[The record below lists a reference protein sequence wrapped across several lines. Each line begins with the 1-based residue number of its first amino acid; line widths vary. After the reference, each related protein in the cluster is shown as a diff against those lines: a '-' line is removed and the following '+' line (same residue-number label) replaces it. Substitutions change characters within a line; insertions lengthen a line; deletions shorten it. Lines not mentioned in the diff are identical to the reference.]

1 MSVTTS
7 LEATQ
12 ANPPSAPAT
21 GPGLSRLKT
30 MVLFATPL
38 LLLGYM
44 LIGGWIV
51 YSGAKYERQA
61 PEVHPE
67 TVNVEPNGLSLY
79 LQNCARCHGDRGK
92 ADGITSGHLNPWAR
106 KFGEEKFQLSTTT
119 NGVPCDEDLH
129 HAIKNG
135 IPGTG
140 MPAFEQLTE
149 AERRAIIQHVRHLT
163 WAGAFRRRLKQD
175 EDDGDVNIPEIIKAI
190 EKQVTP
196 GPRKEVP
203 SDFPTADADSLARGQ
218 KIFGANCATCHG
230 PKGAGDGPQVKGMKN
245 DSPQNG
251 GNGLP
256 THPRD
261 LARGVYKGG
270 GDRDR
275 LYQRLALGMPGTP
288 MPASATL
295 KPNEIGDLVNFVQY
309 LAKPSTNANP

>member
-12 ANPPSAPAT
+12 PNPPSRAT
-21 GPGLSRLKT
+21 QRPGFSRLKT
-30 MVLFATPL
+30 TTLLATPF

-44 LIGGWIV
+44 LIGGGLV
-51 YSGAKYERQA
+51 YSGAEYERRL
-61 PEVHPE
+61 PEAHPA
-67 TVNVEPNGLSLY
+67 TVDVEPNGLKLY
-79 LQNCARCHGDRGK
+79 LQHCARCHGDRGK

-119 NGVPCDEDLH
+119 NGIPCDDDLH
-129 HAIKNG
+129 YFIENG
-135 IPGTG
+135 IPGTA
-140 MPAFEQLTE
+140 MPSFEQLSA
-149 AERRAIIQHVRHLT
+149 AERQAIVQHVRLLT
-163 WAGAFRRRLKQD
+163 WAGAFARRLKRD

-190 EKQVTP
+190 DKQVTP
-196 GPRKEVP
+196 GPRKEIP
-203 SDFPTADADSLARGQ
+203 TDFPAADADSLARGQ

-230 PKGAGDGPQVKGMKN
+230 PKGAGDGPQVKGMTN
-245 DSPQNG
+245 DLPKNG

-295 KPNEIGDLVNFVQY
+295 KPSEIGDLVNFVQY
-309 LAKPSTNANP
+309 LAKPGTTASP

>member
-1 MSVTTS
+1 MSLPPS
-7 LEATQ
+7 LEATH
-12 ANPPSAPAT
+12 ANSPSPAT
-21 GPGLSRLKT
+21 QRPGLSRRKT
-30 MVLFATPL
+30 IFLFATPL
-38 LLLGYM
+38 LLLAYM
-44 LIGGWIV
+44 LVAGSSV
-51 YSGAKYERQA
+51 YMGLRYQ
-61 PEVHPE
+61 PEASAAVPS
-67 TVNVEPNGLSLY
+67 VVEKKEPDGLALY
-79 LQNCARCHGDRGK
+79 LQHCARCHGDRGK
-92 ADGITSGHLNPWAR
+92 ADGMTSGHLNPWAR

-119 NGVPCDEDLH
+119 NGIPSDDDLH
-129 HAIKNG
+129 YFIKNG
-135 IPGTG
+135 IPGTA

-149 AERRAIIQHVRHLT
+149 AERQAIIQHVRLLT
-163 WAGAFRRRLKQD
+163 WASAFSRRLKRD

-190 EKQVTP
+190 EKQVAP

-203 SDFPTADADSLARGQ
+203 ADFPAADADSLARGQ

-230 PKGAGDGPQVKGMKN
+230 PRGAGDGPQVKDMKN
-245 DSPQNG
+245 DDPKNG

-295 KPNEIGDLVNFVQY
+295 KPSEIGDLVNFVQY
-309 LAKPSTNANP
+309 LAKPSATAP